1 MIDNIAQIFEKIKEL
16 ENSKDNKFDKDHYDS
31 IATVDCAWVSYEE
44 TRKLHD
50 HFLLFLFLYVY
61 CFLMQSALEILLIL
75 MIVIV
80 GVMTIWECCII
91 VFESYL

>member
-1 MIDNIAQIFEKIKEL
+1 MKRLIVLAGVNLIMRLLWVIDNIAQIFEKIKEL

-61 CFLMQSALEILLIL
+61 CFL
-75 MIVIV
+75 
-80 GVMTIWECCII
+80 
-91 VFESYL
+91 FH